1 MKQSTKRPY
10 DDTRLAK
17 YIERRISDLRPRKT
31 QIEIANEAGFRQPN
45 MLAMI
50 KNGSTKLPLDRV
62 IGLSQALKCDAAML
76 FRMAIEQLTGDTSA
90 MAIDTIFGAIITENE
105 ADWLRTL
112 REASNDSDPSMTSD
126 PSRRHRSLSQK
137 GRGKLPRRRYIPPD
151 HHRPNAVGSGQGT
164 TSPDCRG
171 LHINKDLHDLLR
183 PQTGG
188 SRNP

>member
-17 YIERRISDLRPRKT
+17 YLERRISDLRPRKT

-62 IGLSQALKCDAAML
+62 IGLSKALECDPAML
-76 FRMAIEQLTGDTSA
+76 FRMAVEQLTGDTSA

-105 ADWLRTL
+105 TDWLRTL
-112 REASNDSDPSMTSD
+112 REASNDTDPTMTGK
-126 PSRRHRSLSQK
+126 SQK
-137 GRGKLPRRRYIPPD
+137 AFRAIFGK
-151 HHRPNAVGSGQGT
+151 
-164 TSPDCRG
+164 
-171 LHINKDLHDLLR
+171 
-183 PQTGG
+183 
-188 SRNP
+188 